1 MPASRTRRSPRRARL
16 ARPSRRTTSRARP
29 AAPGGAVAGISDEAV
44 RKATGRSWPEWFR
57 VLNAAGART
66 MPHRAIAEL
75 LHERLGVRDWWSQM
89 VTVAYEQAVQGRR
102 KHEKPG
108 GFEVSGSKTIN
119 VPLAALYAA
128 WQSPKSRAR
137 WLQGADLVVR
147 KATRQKSMRITWDAA
162 KGADATTVSVN
173 FYPRGPGKSAV
184 SVQHGKLR
192 SEAAAARAKRF
203 WAARLEALK
212 DLLES

>member
-1 MPASRTRRSPRRARL
+1 MPAPRTRRAPRAV
-16 ARPSRRTTSRARP
+16 RPTGRSRRSAARGRTP
-29 AAPGGAVAGISDEAV
+29 ASAGSVAGISDEAV
-44 RKATGRSWPEWFR
+44 HKATGRAWPEWIR

-66 MPHRAIAEL
+66 MEHRAIAEL
-75 LHERLGVRDWWSQM
+75 LHERYRVPAWWSQM
-89 VTVAYEQAVQGRR
+89 VTVGYEQAMQGRR

-108 GFEVSGSKTIN
+108 GFEISVSKTVN

-128 WQSPKSRAR
+128 WQSAKTRAR
-137 WLQGADLVVR
+137 WLDGADLVVR

-173 FYPRGPGKSAV
+173 FYGRGPGKSSVA
-184 SVQHGKLR
+184 VQHGKLR
-192 SEAAAARAKRF
+192 SPAAADRTKRF
-203 WAARLEALK
+203 WSARLEALK